1 MRPAFFFAL
10 SLAFHSTYAID
21 PAATYGISPAPAP
34 NDGNAQSLFS
44 FPIPRGTRGPRSRPT
59 RISPAPTPAPNAQSP
74 FTFPIPKGTRSP
86 RSRPTVAATCE
97 MIQNRA
103 SKIKCLDS
111 RCHERGGRCF
121 LSTNDQRCVQHIALS
136 HGELLPSYWIRQR
149 QTKIACGGCKC
160 KLKKGPVEPRDRRS
174 KSKI

>member
-34 NDGNAQSLFS
+34 NDANAQSLFS

-59 RISPAPTPAPNAQSP
+59 GISPGPAPNDANAQSP
-74 FTFPIPKGTRSP
+74 FAFPIPKGTRSP
-86 RSRPTVAATCE
+86 RSRPTVTATCE

-111 RCHERGGRCF
+111 WCQERGGRCF
-121 LSTNDQRCVQHIALS
+121 LITNGQRCVQHIALS
-136 HGELLPSYWIRQR
+136 HGELVPSYWNRQ
-149 QTKIACGGCKC
+149 
-160 KLKKGPVEPRDRRS
+160 
-174 KSKI
+174 